1 MGCWSSNMTTKSNTP
16 FDLNSLTLMEVQIDG
31 QTKESFFISE
41 DRSVAITAAI
51 DNLKKALGAD
61 EPVPG

>member
-1 MGCWSSNMTTKSNTP
+1 MTTKSNTP